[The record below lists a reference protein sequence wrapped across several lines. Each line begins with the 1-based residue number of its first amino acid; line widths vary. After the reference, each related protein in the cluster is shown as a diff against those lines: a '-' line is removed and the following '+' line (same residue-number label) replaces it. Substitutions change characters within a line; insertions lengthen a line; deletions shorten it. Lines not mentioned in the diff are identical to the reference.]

1 MNEYEVVEKKEIAS
15 EVVAMYSF
23 VLNTPEYRNREMTG
37 KEFANR
43 ISEVF
48 DCSEYPNKYATVVAE
63 DYIASI
69 RYELSG
75 RVVWKFT
82 AKEV

>member
-1 MNEYEVVEKKEIAS
+1 MATPKEVAS

-48 DCSEYPNKYATVVAE
+48 DCSERANKYATVIAE

-69 RYELSG
+69 RHELSG
-75 RVVWKFT
+75 RVVWKFNG
-82 AKEV
+82 KDV